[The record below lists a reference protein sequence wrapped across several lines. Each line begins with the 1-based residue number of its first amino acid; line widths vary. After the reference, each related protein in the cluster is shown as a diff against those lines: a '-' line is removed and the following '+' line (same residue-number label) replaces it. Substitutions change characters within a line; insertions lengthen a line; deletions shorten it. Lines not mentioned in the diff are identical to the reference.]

1 MEKIYN
7 WAIMGA
13 GSIAQKFASDL
24 KLLQNANLYA
34 VGSRSAKRAKEF
46 ASRFGIEKA
55 YGSYEELVRDKN
67 IDIVY
72 IATYHVY
79 HYPNTILCLNNGKAV
94 LCEKPVAMNKD
105 QCSVML
111 ETAREKKLFF
121 MEALWTNFI
130 PSFRKCKELVDS
142 GAIGKILLIESD
154 FCIKAYY
161 DKEGRLFN
169 PKLGGGSLLD
179 IGIYP
184 VFFALEF
191 AGVPLAI
198 EAFAAHGET
207 KVDESCS
214 ILLKHPNDIL
224 SVLFCSIVTS
234 GRTEAILHGT
244 KGRIRIN
251 REWHVPSSVDLL
263 PEGEK
268 PVHFDFDEPGFGYQ
282 YEAEEVMNCI
292 EKGLNESPVFG
303 WQKSLNLLSTLDSI
317 RAKCGIRYPGEV
329 ESLYN
334 LKKGNSG

>member
-1 MEKIYN
+1 MKKIYN
-7 WAIMGA
+7 WAILGA
-13 GSIAQKFASDL
+13 GSIAQKFACDL

-34 VGSRSAKRAKEF
+34 VGSRSTERAKKF
-46 ASRFGIEKA
+46 AAQFGIEKA
-55 YGSYEELVRDKN
+55 YGSYEELVQDKA

-72 IATYHVY
+72 IATYHVQ

-94 LCEKPVAMNKD
+94 LCEKPVSINRD
-105 QCSVML
+105 QCSAML
-111 ETAREKKLFF
+111 ETARKKKLFF
-121 MEALWTNFI
+121 MEALWTNFV

-142 GAIGKILLIESD
+142 GTIGKINLIESD

-169 PKLGGGSLLD
+169 PELGGGSLLD

-191 AGVPLAI
+191 AGVPIAI
-198 EAFAAHGET
+198 EALASLGET

-214 ILLKHPNDIL
+214 ILFKHSDDIL

-244 KGRIRIN
+244 RGKIRIN
-251 REWHVPSSVDLL
+251 REWHIPSSVDLL

-268 PVHFDFDEPGFGYQ
+268 PVHYSFDEPGFGYQ
-282 YEAEEVMNCI
+282 YEAEEVMNCL
-292 EKGLNESPVFG
+292 EKGLKESPIFG
-303 WQKSLNLLSTLDSI
+303 WQKSLDLISTLDSI
-317 RAKCGIRYPGEV
+317 RMKCNIRYPKEF
-329 ESLYN
+329 ESL
-334 LKKGNSG
+334 